1 MHCREFSRSLQNAT
15 SIVRRTRLI
24 GHESRITTMQRR
36 FLLERST
43 NPLSPRP
50 FSLLSLNPLRA
61 GSVFKIQC
69 ASSPVAWPVDSAAQ
83 LSPLLDIG
91 REPRRP
97 TLYEILFR
105 RLLWKPAFFATVPSR
120 PDDGDDDAASLLPPG
135 SQVFLPPRA
144 LFVPSPAG
152 DALFAVTDPRLV
164 EQELLHASAA
174 SAAWRQQRSGIDGDA
189 DDPASALRDAEA
201 ASYKDFCLDGDA
213 KQAEGSDRTIPL
225 SFVLC
230 ANDPCSIPLP
240 RRIVSRGVADHTAAA
255 ARVGGVL
262 SPHFWREFH
271 GLLRQYEV
279 VSQAESNVVIEFGPD
294 PTAPDYIA
302 AEQERARQTR
312 EMLNERRVSVKK
324 QRRRSEGADDK
335 PQQQRRDNADENM
348 PGSSSLSLNLRV
360 IRPIPRGGP
369 VLLSF
374 GREFWTHFCGCCAF
388 TAHPNLPRV
397 RWVEKYLHSD
407 IRDIPTAFPDIS
419 LGRVRRGGAN
429 GASSSFFLVDR
440 MLEAPATDTAVLH
453 EMLRRS
459 CIRLASGATA
469 PALQHNLLNCVAQRL
484 LDEHAAAAADASGGD
499 EAAGAAAMRQAAQRA
514 AQGGMGSLLR
524 TRLTMH
530 DLRVLLA
537 ADLVRAR
544 LSS

>member
-1 MHCREFSRSLQNAT
+1 
-15 SIVRRTRLI
+15 
-24 GHESRITTMQRR
+24 MQRR

-69 ASSPVAWPVDSAAQ
+69 ASSSLSWPVDSAAQ

-91 REPRRP
+91 REVRRP

-120 PDDGDDDAASLLPPG
+120 PDDGDEDAASLLPPG

-174 SAAWRQQRSGIDGDA
+174 SAAWRQQRSGTDGDG
-189 DDPASALRDAEA
+189 DDSATALRDAEA
-201 ASYKDFCLDGDA
+201 ASYKDFCLDGDE

-240 RRIVSRGVADHTAAA
+240 RRIVSRVVADHTAAA

-279 VSQAESNVVIEFGPD
+279 MSQAESNVVVEFGPD
-294 PTAPDYIA
+294 PTAPDYVA

-324 QRRRSEGADDK
+324 QRRRNEGDDEK
-335 PQQQRRDNADENM
+335 QQRQQQQPRGNADES
-348 PGSSSLSLNLRV
+348 GGDLSLNLRV

-429 GASSSFFLVDR
+429 GASSTSSFFLVDR
-440 MLEAPATDTAVLH
+440 MLESPATDTAVLH

-469 PALQHNLLNCVAQRL
+469 PALQHNLLNCAAQRL
-484 LDEHAAAAADASGGD
+484 LDEHAAAAAASADASGGD
-499 EAAGAAAMRQAAQRA
+499 ESAGAAAMRQAAQRA

-544 LSS
+544 LLSS